1 MRHMAGRLLAV
12 VPFILI
18 SLSPAMAQAQKR
30 IALLIGNKD
39 YAAGVGALKN
49 PHNDVAKLS
58 TALAKVGFEVLP
70 LLKNATREQIL
81 LAVHDYAEKLK
92 SAGDDAIG
100 FLYYSGH
107 GAASGGQNYLIPVN
121 ASEPSTRVLSVQGIT
136 HAEILNKLE
145 EVAPQAAHYLVLDAC
160 RNNLGGWR
168 GARGFVPEQRRAGV
182 LIAFAAAPG
191 ATASDDGQH
200 GSPYATALAAEL
212 VKPGQS
218 DLIMFHNVRVAVDRS
233 TRGDQVPWIEDGIRR
248 RDRILFG
255 GAPSRAREAERAWQ
269 FVKNSTDPTVLEA
282 FIKEFANSTQAATA
296 QTRLQELKRERAATA
311 ALTQFDG
318 SWQVHRVGPSC
329 SWGRDVYFA
338 VNVTKG
344 SIKGWS
350 AGGQVIVGTISASGE
365 IEFNHGTTD
374 SNNKPDGRSAHYS
387 GSLQGNSG
395 AGSFEIGLGQCRG
408 TFTAVR
414 S

>member
-1 MRHMAGRLLAV
+1 MNV
-12 VPFILI
+12 
-18 SLSPAMAQAQKR
+18 
-30 IALLIGNKD
+30 
-39 YAAGVGALKN
+39 
-49 PHNDVAKLS
+49 
-58 TALAKVGFEVLP
+58 
-70 LLKNATREQIL
+70 
-81 LAVHDYAEKLK
+81 
-92 SAGDDAIG
+92 
-100 FLYYSGH
+100 
-107 GAASGGQNYLIPVN
+107 
-121 ASEPSTRVLSVQGIT
+121 SEPSTRVLSVQGVT

-160 RNNLGGWR
+160 RNNLGAGV
-168 GARGFVPEQRRAGV
+168 GAGFVPEQRRAGV

-191 ATASDDGQH
+191 ATASDDGQL

-248 RDRILFG
+248 RDRIPVRRC
-255 GAPSRAREAERAWQ
+255 AVESEEAERAWQ
-269 FVKNSTDPTVLEA
+269 FVKNSDRSNCLGSLHQRVRKHDPSCDGA
-282 FIKEFANSTQAATA
+282 DASAGIKE
-296 QTRLQELKRERAATA
+296 ERAATV

-318 SWQVHRVGPSC
+318 SWQIHRVGPSC

-338 VNVTKG
+338 INVTKR

-350 AGGQVIVGTISASGE
+350 AGGQEIVGTVSASGE
-365 IEFNHGTTD
+365 IGFNHGTTD
-374 SNNKPDGRSAHYS
+374 SNNKPDGHSARYS
-387 GSLQGNSG
+387 GSFQGNSG
-395 AGSFEIGLGQCRG
+395 AGSFEIGSGPCRG